1 MLDTSYADADR
12 YPLKLRDL
20 VVCHLDSENGPEK
33 VVWAAAPEWI
43 INDLPNVGI
52 QPDRYY
58 RPVPLPDIN
67 YLPYTGALMTVDPAG
82 TGTDETT
89 YTITKTLHGLVFLL
103 DAGGFPP
110 GQGHSIETLEGL
122 AKLAERY
129 KVNKILVEA
138 NFGDGMFAKLLQPH
152 LTARY
157 PVGVEEV
164 KHNIQKERRICDTLE
179 PVIQSHRLVVNADL
193 VQRDFDSTQ
202 AYSIEHHQRYQLF
215 FQLTRITRDK
225 GALAKDDRLDA
236 LAMAVA
242 YWAKAMSVETEK
254 VVQQNRD
261 KLMQKELERYLA
273 HAIGRK
279 PTGSLY
285 ATTMHRR

>member
-1 MLDTSYADADR
+1 
-12 YPLKLRDL
+12 
-20 VVCHLDSENGPEK
+20 
-33 VVWAAAPEWI
+33 
-43 INDLPNVGI
+43 
-52 QPDRYY
+52 
-58 RPVPLPDIN
+58 
-67 YLPYTGALMTVDPAG
+67 
-82 TGTDETT
+82 
-89 YTITKTLHGLVFLL
+89 
-103 DAGGFPP
+103 
-110 GQGHSIETLEGL
+110 
-122 AKLAERY
+122 
-129 KVNKILVEA
+129 
-138 NFGDGMFAKLLQPH
+138 
-152 LTARY
+152 
-157 PVGVEEV
+157 VGVEEV

-193 VQRDFDSTQ
+193 VQKDFESTQ
-202 AYSIEHHQRYQLF
+202 QYSIEHHQRYQLF

-261 KLMQKELERYLA
+261 KLMQKELERYLQ